1 LPPPEEWQH
10 SVYLTAD
17 DGVQTSHDGKGLP
30 FGESI
35 SFETDSF
42 KGSFFL
48 RLRNGGHV
56 ASSPY
61 FDGKRRLYQLVIQGQ
76 FKVDD
81 IALSDVVLGQVY
93 NRSLKGVP
101 SGRSMMGKMI
111 KRFVEGMSPGV
122 IFDIFHD
129 KQPMV
134 LAPIGSCQTMRVDL
148 PGDEPSDFDEIKES
162 TALLGYLGSG
172 NRRRKILSKPTS
184 AAEFKINKDHVYTFE
199 IFDHTMDF
207 GTFHQHL
214 MGGMKVDLIPSLDG
228 QSVSHCLE
236 FGSCLKQTQDLT
248 FSLIFIPYSFLP
260 PTQSNISLYKSSQLS
275 LGLYTRE
282 DLSCLFNFSLFH
294 KRAYQE

>member
-1 LPPPEEWQH
+1 MISVSLIYYVFILSLCRAESTNTSALPPPEEWQH
-10 SVYLTAD
+10 PVYLTAD

-48 RLRNGGHV
+48 RLRTMDNH
-56 ASSPY
+56 APY
-61 FDGKRRLYQLVIQGQ
+61 FDGKTCLSQLVIQGQ
-76 FKVDD
+76 FKIDSLTFADLMLGD
-81 IALSDVVLGQVY
+81 IYD
-93 NRSLKGVP
+93 RPLKGVP
-101 SGRSMMGKMI
+101 SGRSMMGRMI

-148 PGDEPSDFDEIKES
+148 PGEEPSDFDEIKES

-172 NRRRKILSKPTS
+172 DRRRKILSKPTS

-199 IFDHTMDF
+199 ILDHIMDYE
-207 GTFHQHL
+207 TFHQHL

-228 QSVSHCLE
+228 QNASIHS
-236 FGSCLKQTQDLT
+236 
-248 FSLIFIPYSFLP
+248 
-260 PTQSNISLYKSSQLS
+260 
-275 LGLYTRE
+275 
-282 DLSCLFNFSLFH
+282 
-294 KRAYQE
+294 

>member
-1 LPPPEEWQH
+1 MIISLRSSAGAESTRTSALPPPEEWQH

-42 KGSFFL
+42 KGKFFL
-48 RLRNGGHV
+48 RLRNGV
-56 ASSPY
+56 SSPY
-61 FDGKRRLYQLVIQGQ
+61 FDGKTCLSQLVIQGQ
-76 FKVDD
+76 FKIDSLSFADLMLGD
-81 IALSDVVLGQVY
+81 IYD
-93 NRSLKGVP
+93 RPLKGVP

-148 PGDEPSDFDEIKES
+148 PGEEPSDFDAIKES
-162 TALLGYLGSG
+162 TALLGYLGSVD
-172 NRRRKILSKPTS
+172 RRRKVLSKPTS

-199 IFDHTMDF
+199 MFDHTMDF

-214 MGGMKVDLIPSLDG
+214 MGRMKVDLIPSLDG
-228 QSVSHCLE
+228 QSVSHSLE
-236 FGSCLKQTQDLT
+236 FGSCLKQTRGSY
-248 FSLIFIPYSFLP
+248 F
-260 PTQSNISLYKSSQLS
+260 
-275 LGLYTRE
+275 
-282 DLSCLFNFSLFH
+282 
-294 KRAYQE
+294 

>member
-1 LPPPEEWQH
+1 MATFSL
-10 SVYLTAD
+10 STAD

-42 KGSFFL
+42 KGKFFL
-48 RLRNGGHV
+48 RLRNGNGVSH
-56 ASSPY
+56 SPY
-61 FDGKRRLYQLVIQGQ
+61 FDGKTCLYQLVIQGQ
-76 FKVDD
+76 FKIDSLTFADLMLGD
-81 IALSDVVLGQVY
+81 IYD
-93 NRSLKGVP
+93 RPLKGVP
-101 SGRSMMGKMI
+101 SRRSMMGKMI

-134 LAPIGSCQTMRVDL
+134 LAPIGSCQTMTVDL

-162 TALLGYLGSG
+162 TALLGYFGSG
-172 NRRRKILSKPTS
+172 DRRRKILSKPTS

-199 IFDHTMDF
+199 ILDHTMDF

-228 QSVSHCLE
+228 QSVSHSVE
-236 FGSCLKQTQDLT
+236 FGSCVILLL
-248 FSLIFIPYSFLP
+248 FS
-260 PTQSNISLYKSSQLS
+260 
-275 LGLYTRE
+275 
-282 DLSCLFNFSLFH
+282 
-294 KRAYQE
+294 

>member
-1 LPPPEEWQH
+1 MCRAESTNTSALPPPEEWQH

-48 RLRNGGHV
+48 RLRTMDNH
-56 ASSPY
+56 SPY
-61 FDGKRRLYQLVIQGQ
+61 FDGKTCLSQLVIQGQ
-76 FKVDD
+76 FKIDSLTFADLMLGD
-81 IALSDVVLGQVY
+81 IYD
-93 NRSLKGVP
+93 RPLKGVP
-101 SGRSMMGKMI
+101 SGRSMMGRMI

-148 PGDEPSDFDEIKES
+148 PGEEPSDFDEIKES

-172 NRRRKILSKPTS
+172 DRRRKILSKPTS

-199 IFDHTMDF
+199 ILDHIMDYE
-207 GTFHQHL
+207 TFHQHL
-214 MGGMKVDLIPSLDG
+214 MGGIKVDLIPSLDG
-228 QSVSHCLE
+228 QNASIHS
-236 FGSCLKQTQDLT
+236 
-248 FSLIFIPYSFLP
+248 
-260 PTQSNISLYKSSQLS
+260 
-275 LGLYTRE
+275 
-282 DLSCLFNFSLFH
+282 
-294 KRAYQE
+294 

>member
-1 LPPPEEWQH
+1 MCRAESTRTSALPPSSGEWQH
-10 SVYLTAD
+10 PVYLTAD

-35 SFETDSF
+35 SFETDHF
-42 KGSFFL
+42 KGKFFL
-48 RLRNGGHV
+48 RLRNGGNIV
-56 ASSPY
+56 VSSPY

-93 NRSLKGVP
+93 DRSLKGVP

-111 KRFVEGMSPGV
+111 KRFVEGISPGV

-148 PGDEPSDFDEIKES
+148 PGDEPSDFDEIKEN
-162 TALLGYLGSG
+162 TALLGYLGSSD
-172 NRRRKILSKPTS
+172 RRRKILSKPTS

-199 IFDHTMDF
+199 MFDHTMDF

-214 MGGMKVDLIPSLDG
+214 MGGMKVDLIPILDG
-228 QSVSHCLE
+228 QSVSNPLN
-236 FGSCLKQTQDLT
+236 FAVASNRLT
-248 FSLIFIPYSFLP
+248 
-260 PTQSNISLYKSSQLS
+260 
-275 LGLYTRE
+275 
-282 DLSCLFNFSLFH
+282 
-294 KRAYQE
+294 